1 MQQRP
6 RLYNIDTYRST
17 KQILEELRVASSQAI
32 EDGNVAHMAVT
43 FAVLLVK
50 ISEEQAYATKKI
62 IRLARVLFW
71 LTLIIMI
78 ILLPPLIQELY
89 EFYSENTFHLDMPD
103 FSGSWDWL
111 AGLLNAIV
119 NWFGE
124 TWDSLW
130 QEDRR

>member
-50 ISEEQAYATKKI
+50 ISEEQAYATRKI
-62 IRLARVLFW
+62 IRLTRVLFW

-89 EFYSENTFHLDMPD
+89 SYCVGKLRA
-103 FSGSWDWL
+103 L
-111 AGLLNAIV
+111 A
-119 NWFGE
+119 
-124 TWDSLW
+124 
-130 QEDRR
+130 